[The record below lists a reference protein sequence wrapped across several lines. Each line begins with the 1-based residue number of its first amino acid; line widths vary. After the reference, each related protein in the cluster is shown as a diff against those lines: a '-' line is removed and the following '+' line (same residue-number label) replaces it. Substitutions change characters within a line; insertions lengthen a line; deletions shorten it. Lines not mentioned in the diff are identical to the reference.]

1 MTQFKICGLR
11 DADNALVA
19 ADAGADFLGFAFVPG
34 VRRQLLLDDARAV
47 IDELRRRCD
56 GTPPRLVGLF
66 ADQPADEVN
75 STVAACG
82 LDLVQLCGR
91 ESRDYMRLIPTPVVK
106 MVKVRDEDG
115 LEEAT
120 SRTIRDADELA
131 ADGHRVQL
139 DKYEAGA
146 KGGTGRTFDWRV
158 AARVAERHDIM
169 LAGGLNPENVR
180 RAIDVVSPWG
190 VDVSSGVET
199 DGVKDPARIRAFAA
213 AVKGPG

>member
-1 MTQFKICGLR
+1 MTKFKICGLR

-19 ADAGADFLGFAFVPG
+19 ADSGADFLGFCFVPG

-47 IDELRRRCD
+47 IDEFRGRCD

-91 ESRDYMRLIPTPVVK
+91 ESRDYTRLIRAPVVK

-115 LEEAT
+115 LEEAAA
-120 SRTIRDADELA
+120 RTIRDADELA
-131 ADGHRVQL
+131 AEGHRVLL

-158 AARVAERHDIM
+158 AAKVAERHDLL

>member
-1 MTQFKICGLR
+1 M
-11 DADNALVA
+11 
-19 ADAGADFLGFAFVPG
+19 
-34 VRRQLLLDDARAV
+34 RRQLLLDDARAV

-56 GTPPRLVGLF
+56 RTPPRLVGLF

-169 LAGGLNPENVR
+169 LAGGLDPDNVR
-180 RAIDVVSPWG
+180 SAIDAVSPWC